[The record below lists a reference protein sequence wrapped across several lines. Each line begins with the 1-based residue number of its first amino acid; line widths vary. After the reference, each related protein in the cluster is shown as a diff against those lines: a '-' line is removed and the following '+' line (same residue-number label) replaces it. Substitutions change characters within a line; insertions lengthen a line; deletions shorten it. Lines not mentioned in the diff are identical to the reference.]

1 LKIININYISNHSPN
16 QPINPQITFTQT
28 YSSYNVR
35 LVNLILGVSA
45 SFAVVIFDSN
55 NIFVENQSYV
65 MQGEDYTNCDN
76 NDSYVYT

>member
-1 LKIININYISNHSPN
+1 MKIININYISNNSPN

-45 SFAVVIFDSN
+45 SFAVMIFDSN

-65 MQGEDYTNCDN
+65 MQCEDYTNCDN